1 MLAFYLSLIENET
14 GKSKFEE
21 IYYTYRKQMFLL
33 ADSILN
39 NKQDA
44 EDAVH
49 DVFCSIA
56 STHMDFIMN
65 TENETD
71 IRNYL
76 LKSVKNTSISMMRK
90 RKVRADYQEE
100 IIANIS
106 VPDDEQ
112 FIDEICTKLDCAD
125 VTEAMDSLD
134 NKYRDV
140 LYYHFV
146 LGLTIPE
153 TAKILDRKANTVQKQ
168 LVRGKSILLNK
179 IANKGGIKNADE

>member
-1 MLAFYLSLIENET
+1 
-14 GKSKFEE
+14 
-21 IYYTYRKQMFLL
+21 
-33 ADSILN
+33 
-39 NKQDA
+39 
-44 EDAVH
+44 
-49 DVFCSIA
+49 
-56 STHMDFIMN
+56 
-65 TENETD
+65 
-71 IRNYL
+71 
-76 LKSVKNTSISMMRK
+76 MMRK

-179 IANKGGIKNADE
+179 IAYKGGIKNADE